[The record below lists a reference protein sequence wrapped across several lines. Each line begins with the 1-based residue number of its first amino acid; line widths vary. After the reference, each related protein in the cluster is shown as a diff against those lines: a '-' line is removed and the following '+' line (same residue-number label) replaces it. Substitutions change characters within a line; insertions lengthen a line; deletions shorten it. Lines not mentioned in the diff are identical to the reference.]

1 MSVDRW
7 FSRKETASHLGTSW
21 QTVARMIDRKKLRGY
36 KIGGVWKVRESDLIA
51 YLEKAATIPETPP
64 EWEQELEF
72 RLHGKTI
79 PGLVQLSAGDATDA
93 PEDVLGLLS
102 AGELDIYKKLARG
115 GGWVYALQA
124 VLAYAFGE
132 REGWRPVE
140 GWWPR

>member
-1 MSVDRW
+1 MSNDRW
-7 FSRKETASHLGTSW
+7 YSRSEAAKHLGVSERTLSR
-21 QTVARMIDRKKLRGY
+21 VIERRELRGY
-36 KIGGVWKVRESDLIA
+36 KISKVWKVRESDLIA

-102 AGELDIYKKLARG
+102 AEEREIYTKLARDG
-115 GGWVYALQA
+115 DTVAALQM
-124 VLAYAFGE
+124 VLAYAYLE
-132 REGWRPVE
+132 RE

>member
-36 KIGGVWKVRESDLIA
+36 KIGGVWKVRESDLVA
-51 YLEKAATIPETPP
+51 YLEAAASVPAERP
-64 EWEQELEF
+64 EWEQELDL

-102 AGELDIYKKLARG
+102 AEEREIYTKLARDG
-115 GGWVYALQA
+115 DTVAALQM
-124 VLAYAFGE
+124 VLAYAYLE
-132 REGWRPVE
+132 RE